1 METFFESYL
10 ELMHSLHHD
19 IEKAFTEL
27 PQEAL
32 DWAPLNDS
40 NSINVMVTHLTGAER
55 YWIGDVA
62 AQDSSDR
69 NRNAEFEVKGL
80 DAAALKQ
87 RLQNSENY
95 ARQALESMQVTDLGL
110 ERSSPR
116 NDRKFTV
123 SWALLHAL
131 EHTALHLGHI
141 QMTRQLWDQKGSG

>member
-1 METFFESYL
+1 MDTFFEDYL
-10 ELMHSLHHD
+10 ERLHSLHRD
-19 IEKAFTEL
+19 IEEAFTGL

-40 NSINVMVTHLTGAER
+40 NSINVLVTHLTGAER

-62 AQDSSDR
+62 AQDSSNR
-69 NRNAEFEVKGL
+69 NRDAEFEVKGL

-95 ARQALESMQVTDLGL
+95 ARQVLENMQVADLGQ
-110 ERSSPR
+110 ERISPR
-116 NDRKFTV
+116 NDRTFTV

-141 QMTRQLWDQKGSG
+141 QITRQLWEQKS